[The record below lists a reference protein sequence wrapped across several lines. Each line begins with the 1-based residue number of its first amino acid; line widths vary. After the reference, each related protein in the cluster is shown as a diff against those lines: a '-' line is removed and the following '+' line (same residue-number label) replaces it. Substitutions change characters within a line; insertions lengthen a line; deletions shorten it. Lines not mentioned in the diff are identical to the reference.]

1 MAFGLMT
8 RKWGILQHP
17 LTIMMP
23 HIPPLIC
30 CIARL
35 HNYCIDERL
44 LQSTNNKSIDTT
56 DTLCSMQIAYMR
68 AVAKAEHK
76 CILSEE
82 YPQWSLAREEL
93 VKTVKKQDLK
103 HLVVNWKRKRTTPE
117 ASQESQFFQGA
128 ELQQLAAT
136 VL

>member
-56 DTLCSMQIAYMR
+56 DTLCSTQIAYMQ
-68 AVAKAEHK
+68 AAAKAEHR

-82 YPQWSLAREEL
+82 YPQWSLMRQEMVLTIKNSGFERPLANTL
-93 VKTVKKQDLK
+93 
-103 HLVVNWKRKRTTPE
+103 KRKRRE
-117 ASQESQFFQGA
+117 VNG
-128 ELQQLAAT
+128 
-136 VL
+136 